1 MRDGDSTQEV
11 NFLGDLG
18 AAIRDNPL
26 PSALIGMGL
35 VWLFTGAKLPGRA
48 GVMGVKAKASELGA
62 RIQDSAS
69 EIGRAVGDAATS
81 ARDVLLNAGQP
92 QSERNLFGDQFL
104 ATARMNV
111 SDLFESQPLA
121 LGAIGLA
128 LGAGLAASLPITSTE
143 TKLLGEASANLQGAA
158 RDVADEQIAR
168 ANEVVS
174 GVATTVAREA
184 RVQGLTK
191 EGLEDKAN
199 AVAGAIKNVLAQT
212 TSKVQEQMH

>member
-1 MRDGDSTQEV
+1 MRDHDSTADG

-48 GVMGVKAKASELGA
+48 DVIAVTAKASELGA
-62 RIQDSAS
+62 RMQDSAGD
-69 EIGRAVGDAATS
+69 IGRAVGNAATS
-81 ARDVLLNAGQP
+81 ARDVVLNGGAA
-92 QSERNLFGDQFL
+92 QSKRASFGDQFL
-104 ATARMNV
+104 ATARSNV

-143 TKLLGEASANLQGAA
+143 TNFLGEASANFQGAA
-158 RDVADEQIAR
+158 RDVADGQMER
-168 ANEVVS
+168 ANEVLT
-174 GVATTVAREA
+174 GVATTVAQEA

-199 AVAGAIKNVLAQT
+199 AVAGAIKNVLTQA
-212 TSKVQEQMH
+212 TSKVQEQIH

>member
-1 MRDGDSTQEV
+1 MRDQDSTADG

-18 AAIRDNPL
+18 VAIRDNPL

-48 GVMGVKAKASELGA
+48 DVRAVATKASELGA
-62 RIQDSAS
+62 RMQDTAS
-69 EIGRAVGDAATS
+69 DLGQAVGNAATS
-81 ARDVLLNAGQP
+81 ARDGVLKGTA
-92 QSERNLFGDQFL
+92 QSKRAAFGDHFL
-104 ATARMNV
+104 ATARSNV

-121 LGAIGLA
+121 LGAVGLA

-143 TKLLGEASANLQGAA
+143 TNLLGEASANLQGAA
-158 RDVADEQIAR
+158 RDVAVAQMER

-174 GVATTVAREA
+174 GVATTVAQEA

-199 AVAGAIKNVLAQT
+199 AVAGAVKNVLNQAT
-212 TSKVQEQMH
+212 TKVQQKLL

>member
-1 MRDGDSTQEV
+1 
-11 NFLGDLG
+11 
-18 AAIRDNPL
+18 
-26 PSALIGMGL
+26 
-35 VWLFTGAKLPGRA
+35 
-48 GVMGVKAKASELGA
+48 
-62 RIQDSAS
+62 
-69 EIGRAVGDAATS
+69 
-81 ARDVLLNAGQP
+81 
-92 QSERNLFGDQFL
+92 
-104 ATARMNV
+104 MNV

-121 LGAIGLA
+121 LGAIGVA

-174 GVATTVAREA
+174 GVATTVAQEE